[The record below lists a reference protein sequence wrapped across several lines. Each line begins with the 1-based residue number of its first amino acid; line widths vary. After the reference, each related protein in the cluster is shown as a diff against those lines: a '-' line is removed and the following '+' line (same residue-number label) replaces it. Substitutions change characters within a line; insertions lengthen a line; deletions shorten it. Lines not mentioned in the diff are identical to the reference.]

1 MPCRLRCILQTLKRR
16 KKKKKYINIL
26 YYRPSSRRQMDG
38 KLVVLDCAAIG
49 ICLVVSVHYADS
61 ISRQHL
67 NGRSSV
73 DWRARSHVM
82 TAWSSAE
89 VCLAGKTAPVI
100 VFSLGVVVGVCCAGM
115 PTAKLPKMVRAY
127 TRPCE

>member
-1 MPCRLRCILQTLKRR
+1 MYYLKRS
-16 KKKKKYINIL
+16 KKKDYTTGRAADVKWTANVL
-26 YYRPSSRRQMDG
+26 YWIELQSEFVWWL
-38 KLVVLDCAAIG
+38 LV
-49 ICLVVSVHYADS
+49 STDS

-89 VCLAGKTAPVI
+89 VCLTGGPVI
-100 VFSLGVVVGVCCAGM
+100 VFSLGVVVGVCCAGT